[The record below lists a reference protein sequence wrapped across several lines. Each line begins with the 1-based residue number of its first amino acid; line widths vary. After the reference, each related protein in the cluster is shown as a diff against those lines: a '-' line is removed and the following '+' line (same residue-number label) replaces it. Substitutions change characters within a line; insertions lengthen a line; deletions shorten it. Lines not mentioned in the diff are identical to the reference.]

1 LFGSM
6 LALGAVQTGIAQFT
20 SLAMQRF
27 NLDGPA
33 LVRLVLLV
41 QAIALPGALL
51 IGWMST
57 RFGRRLAAAVCLGG
71 WLAVLALGCLVQT
84 PAQLFWLAGL
94 LALVLGG
101 IQSLLRATVA
111 VLAPPGRS
119 GVTFGLLQV
128 GTKLAGCAA
137 GVAFGGLQVVSGE
150 PRTGLIALAAQ
161 IAIAWWLLRR
171 MP

>member
-1 LFGSM
+1 
-6 LALGAVQTGIAQFT
+6 
-20 SLAMQRF
+20 
-27 NLDGPA
+27 
-33 LVRLVLLV
+33 
-41 QAIALPGALL
+41 
-51 IGWMST
+51 
-57 RFGRRLAAAVCLGG
+57 
-71 WLAVLALGCLVQT
+71 VQT